1 MTRLPVRTVPVREA
15 LPARLQMLLRPEFAS
30 PVILVDASDP
40 VTGGPVC
47 VAPVCDRI
55 AVHQGMCN
63 RHYQRWVADGRPDA
77 EAWAA
82 LVTANT
88 RWLQEPRSC
97 SAPSCRRAWREHGL
111 CHTHAVRWEQ
121 AGRPE
126 RDAWIAAGAG
136 GPLPT
141 ALACAFPTC
150 GLDAEGA
157 AGLCEAHRS
166 RWIRHGRPP
175 VEQWIDHCMLWGR
188 DKFDL
193 RALPTP
199 MRWEIAYAIQRRVDE
214 RRTKTRPESILRLT
228 RALPRSGATSLLDR
242 APEEWTAYL
251 GYSSER
257 GYIER
262 RFLLDAISYLHDLI
276 DGVGWDEEYPRD
288 VWLLRRLGYPSR
300 DGQLRFDSIEPTWLR
315 ALTKRWIRWRLST
328 GISVGA
334 ARADVRAITL
344 FAQSFP
350 SLHRGPQALTRELIE
365 AHLAHLATR
374 FPAPKTRIS
383 HIGAVAGLLRA
394 ARQHGWE
401 PLLDAHVDLYRADY
415 PRLQQ
420 GQPRALSEAVMAQ
433 LEHPDNLAQFKDPR
447 GRLLVRILM
456 NTGLRVGDGCQLA
469 LDCIVRDDHGAP
481 YLKYTN
487 HKMRREAFVPIDTD
501 LAEAISQHQQ
511 FVLAELPSATFLLPR
526 PTRNPDGQQP
536 FSTATFRG
544 ELIEWLLSC
553 DIRDELGKPVRVTP
567 HQWRHTFGTRLIN
580 REVPQETVRR
590 LMDHSSHQMTAHYAR
605 LADTTIREQWERARK
620 VNIAG
625 QALPPDSGPLADAV
639 WMKNNLARAKMA
651 LPNGYCT
658 LPLQQSCQ
666 YANACLTC
674 PVFVTTAE
682 FLPEHQ
688 RQLEATRA
696 LITRAKE
703 QGQERVVEMNRTVET
718 NLAAIISGLKTEGSC
733 IQACTARCGCN
744 AVNIDQEVAPDA
756 G

>member
-1 MTRLPVRTVPVREA
+1 VTGLPASAVPVREA
-15 LPARLQMLLRPEFAS
+15 LSARLQRLLRPEFAS
-30 PVILVDASDP
+30 PVILVDPSNP
-40 VTGGPVC
+40 VTGGAVC
-47 VAPVCDRI
+47 VAAVCDRV
-55 AVHQGMCN
+55 AVHKGMCN
-63 RHYQRWVADGRPDA
+63 RHYQRWVTDRRPDV

-82 LVTANT
+82 SVTANT
-88 RWLQEPRSC
+88 RWLQEPRAC
-97 SAPSCRRAWREHGL
+97 SAPSCRRALREHGL
-111 CHTHAVRWEQ
+111 CHSHAVRWEQ

-126 RDAWIAAGAG
+126 RAGWITAGAG
-136 GPLPT
+136 GRLP
-141 ALACAFPTC
+141 AASSCVFPTC

-157 AGLCEAHRS
+157 AGLCEVHRS

-175 VEQWIDHCMLWGR
+175 VQQWIEHCMLWGR

-214 RRTKTRPESILRLT
+214 RRTKTRPESILRLV
-228 RALPRSGATSLLDR
+228 RALPRAGATSLLDR
-242 APEEWTAYL
+242 GSEEWTAYL
-251 GYSSER
+251 GYSNER

-288 VWLLRRLGYPSR
+288 VWLLRRLGYASR
-300 DGQLRFDSIEPTWLR
+300 DGQLRFDGIEATWLR

-334 ARADVRAITL
+334 VRMDVRAITL

-350 SLHRGPQALTRELIE
+350 SLQRGPQAVTRELIE

-374 FPAPKTRIS
+374 YPAPKTRTTY
-383 HIGAVAGLLRA
+383 IGAVAGLLRA

-401 PLLDAHVDLYRADY
+401 PLLDAHVDVYREDY
-415 PRLQQ
+415 PRLHQ
-420 GQPRALSEAVMAQ
+420 GQPRALSEAVMTQ

-447 GRLLVRILM
+447 GRLLARVLM
-456 NTGLRVGDGCQLA
+456 STGLRVGDGCKLL
-469 LDCIVRDDHGAP
+469 LDCIVRDVHGAP
-481 YLKYTN
+481 YLHYTN

-511 FVLAELPSATFLLPR
+511 TVLAELPSATFLLPR

-544 ELIEWLLSC
+544 ELVEWLRSC

-590 LMDHSSHQMTAHYAR
+590 LMDHSSHQMTSHYAR
-605 LADTTIREQWERARK
+605 LADTTIREHWERARK
-620 VNIAG
+620 VNVSG
-625 QALPPDSGPLADAV
+625 QELPSDSGPLAEAV

-696 LITRAKE
+696 LITQAEER
-703 QGQERVVEMNRTVET
+703 GQERVVEMNRTVEA
-718 NLAAIISGLKTEGSC
+718 NLLAIITGLATETPCS
-733 IQACTARCGCN
+733 QACAAGCACDGTN
-744 AVNIDQEVAPDA
+744 NDQQVHDV